1 MASNITEAIPQ
12 LATVSPCIVRWLLY
26 RVLLIKPALMVSKYP
41 AYQAIAAGGCGLDL
55 KCICTNDMFWATIQG
70 VFATGACS
78 PAEAKS
84 AMENTRTICVAAAPW
99 LGQNRVHEILGAV
112 TTLIF
117 LATVAVVLRFIARGL
132 QAAPYGWDDWLILF
146 ALVGDYAFTAVQ
158 YLAVHHGFGR
168 HVLMLDASNVIEF
181 GKLFFT
187 DACLFPLGVLPMKCS
202 ILWFYHRIYP
212 VRKFTISCIVT
223 AAVTVAWFIASIV
236 VNFLTCRPFQYFWD
250 RSIPGGKCINSNNL
264 AYAITSPPDILTSL
278 ALLILP
284 IPLLWGLQ
292 MPRRKKLAITDSVT
306 SSGIWLNV
314 ELSIGI
320 VSACLPLLRPLFS
333 RVLSSQLRSRFSKSR
348 TGSHRLQDLEA
359 SNGNGHSHGK
369 NVSNGGSGGGG
380 GHQRSSAKAHGL
392 AGKGGSGQNHAVGL
406 GDSGI
411 YAGQN
416 RKQPHLNWLYDVK
429 AGATSKG
436 TVNGGRGS
444 EEGSEEDMVPMGK
457 IQVRHDVEWERER
470 QREGMGVGGDGER
483 GGEGGRGEGG
493 GGGGVR

>member
-26 RVLLIKPALMVSKYP
+26 RVLLMKPALIVAKYP
-41 AYQAIAAGGCGLDL
+41 AYQAIAAAGCGLDL
-55 KCICTNDMFWATIQG
+55 ECICTNDMFWATIQG

-78 PAEAKS
+78 PSEAKS
-84 AMENTRTICVAAAPW
+84 AMESTRTICVAAAPW

-117 LATVAVVLRFIARGL
+117 LATVAVVLRFIARGI

-158 YLAVHHGFGR
+158 YLAVHQGFGR
-168 HVLMLDASNVIEF
+168 HTLMLDASHVVEF
-181 GKLFFT
+181 GKLFFA
-187 DACLFPLGVLPMKCS
+187 DACLFPLAVLPMKCS

-292 MPRRKKLAITDSVT
+292 MPRRKKLAIT
-306 SSGIWLNV
+306 GI
-314 ELSIGI
+314 
-320 VSACLPLLRPLFS
+320 F
-333 RVLSSQLRSRFSKSR
+333 VL
-348 TGSHRLQDLEA
+348 GSLYCGYWEY
-359 SNGNGHSHGK
+359 HSC
-369 NVSNGGSGGGG
+369 
-380 GHQRSSAKAHGL
+380 AFA
-392 AGKGGSGQNHAVGL
+392 AW
-406 GDSGI
+406 D
-411 YAGQN
+411 
-416 RKQPHLNWLYDVK
+416 
-429 AGATSKG
+429 
-436 TVNGGRGS
+436 
-444 EEGSEEDMVPMGK
+444 
-457 IQVRHDVEWERER
+457 
-470 QREGMGVGGDGER
+470 
-483 GGEGGRGEGG
+483 
-493 GGGGVR
+493 